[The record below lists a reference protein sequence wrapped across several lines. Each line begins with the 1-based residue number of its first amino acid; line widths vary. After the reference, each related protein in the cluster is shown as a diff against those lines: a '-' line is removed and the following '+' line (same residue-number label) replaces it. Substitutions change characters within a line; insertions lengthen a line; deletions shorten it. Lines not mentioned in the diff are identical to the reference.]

1 MIRICR
7 AILLA
12 TLVATPHTLF
22 AADSVALP
30 TRPLTYN
37 GHPIGVPAVA
47 TSDVFNQRGYGY
59 RHRRNDAALTAIML
73 GAAGIVAGTAV
84 LVYANR
90 PECSVNAN
98 FNGCGYGSKVV
109 GSSLLA
115 GGLVGVLV
123 GSVTWR

>member
-7 AILLA
+7 TILLA
-12 TLVATPHTLF
+12 ILIATPHALF
-22 AADSVALP
+22 AAESDAP
-30 TRPLTYN
+30 PPRPLTYQ
-37 GHPIGVPAVA
+37 GQPINSHAIA
-47 TSDVFNQRGYGY
+47 TSDVFSQRGYGY
-59 RHRRNDAALTAIML
+59 RRGRNDTALTAIML
-73 GAAGIVAGTAV
+73 GAAGVIAGTAV

-90 PECSVNAN
+90 PECSVSAN

-123 GSVTWR
+123 GTVTWR